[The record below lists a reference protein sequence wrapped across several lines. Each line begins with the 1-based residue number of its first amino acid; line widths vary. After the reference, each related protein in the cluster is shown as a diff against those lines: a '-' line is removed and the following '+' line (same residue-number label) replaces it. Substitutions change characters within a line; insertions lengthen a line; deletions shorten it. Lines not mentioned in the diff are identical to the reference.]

1 MQHLSVC
8 LDGFN
13 LALPKGTGVATYGR
27 SLAKTLYAANYN
39 ISLLYG
45 LDIPNSKN
53 EILKEVLFFNLLG
66 SGAKAENEKK
76 NCLQK
81 IKKMVN
87 SFNWKATNIPVSG
100 RVEIRGM
107 DHWLPPH
114 HQLFNLRNLFNRAH
128 FYYKRTG
135 NFAEITLPSTPHIM
149 HWTYPLPIKVKGAIN
164 VYTIHDL
171 VPLRLPQTTLD
182 NKTYY
187 YKLIKKIVSD
197 KNPIITVSE
206 ASKNEIISFYPDAVD
221 NLYNTYQTV
230 DPEISSILHREDN
243 SNIDIEKLFH
253 ISPLS
258 YFIFFGSLEPKK
270 NIGRIIEAFLS
281 SSTNKRLVIV
291 GAMGWK
297 NEQELRFLQKG
308 IESNRILYMDYLPS
322 SMLFALLRNAYALLF
337 PSIAEGFG
345 LPVLEAFRCGTPV
358 LTSEEGGLHDVAGGA
373 ALIVDPYKVSSIT
386 QGINQLDN
394 NVTLHNDLKKRGEM
408 RYNIFAQKE
417 YESRIQKAY
426 HFITS
431 NFNPLK

>member
-1 MQHLSVC
+1 MQHMSVC

-27 SLAKTLYAANYN
+27 SLAKTLHAANYN
-39 ISLLYG
+39 VSLLYG

-53 EILKEVLFFNLLG
+53 EILKEVLFFNILG
-66 SGAKAENEKK
+66 SGQKEENEKR

-81 IKKMVN
+81 VKKIAN
-87 SFNWKATNIPVSG
+87 FFNWKAANIPVSG

-107 DHWLPPH
+107 DHWLPAH
-114 HQLFNLRNLFNRAH
+114 HQLLNLRNLFNRAH
-128 FYYKRTG
+128 SYYKRTG
-135 NFAEITLPSTPHIM
+135 NFAQITLPSAPSIM

-197 KNPIITVSE
+197 RNPIITVSE

-221 NLYNTYQTV
+221 ILYNTYQTI
-230 DPEISSILHREDN
+230 DPDISSILQN
-243 SNIDIEKLFH
+243 KNNFNIDIEKLFH
-253 ISPLS
+253 VSSLS

-281 SSTNKRLVIV
+281 SATNKKLVIV

-297 NEQELRFLQKG
+297 NEQELRFLQRG
-308 IESNRILYMDYLPS
+308 IDSNRILYIDYLPS
-322 SMLFALLRNAYALLF
+322 QMLFALLQNAYALLF

-358 LTSEEGGLHDVAGGA
+358 LTSEEGGLHDVAKGA
-373 ALIVDPYKVSSIT
+373 ALIVDPYSVSSIT
-386 QGINQLDN
+386 QGINQLDCN
-394 NVTLHNDLKKRGEM
+394 ATLHSDLKNRGNT
-408 RYNIFAQKE
+408 RFNVFSQT
-417 YESRIQKAY
+417 AY
-426 HFITS
+426 TNRMQETYRSIISKFK
-431 NFNPLK
+431 PL